1 MLVAERSCAMG
12 VDVAEVVL
20 FVANQIHS
28 FVSDQIHSFIA
39 DACEPPQRIPLGS
52 QRGRARRKRRG
63 NTQCQ
68 AMDEGAIPQI

>member
-1 MLVAERSCAMG
+1 MGLDRFVADQVLLVIAEKIDS
-12 VDVAEVVL
+12 
-20 FVANQIHS
+20 FVANA
-28 FVSDQIHSFIA
+28 VA
-39 DACEPPQRIPLGS
+39 DACEPPQRNPGGS